1 MLAGNAEG
9 WRVCAAPFF
18 SLIAGAALFLFPQTS
33 RATSLEVSLAE
44 TGKVLA
50 EIDLSDRAEWCV
62 LWRHSV
68 KGFEVQD
75 CYEMQ
80 NGQMVLVWSHLPD
93 FAAGLDHIIG
103 RGRQISDGQGGYII
117 EDINEPVAG
126 NAYILR
132 PGSMAVDHRIQA
144 GATEISLSRMA
155 EHQRVRIALI
165 P

>member
-1 MLAGNAEG
+1 MPQRILKG
-9 WRVCAAPFF
+9 WRRCAAPFSVLLF
-18 SLIAGAALFLFPQTS
+18 ASCLFWPKLGQAATLEITLADTGALLTLVALPEP
-33 RATSLEVSLAE
+33 AA
-44 TGKVLA
+44 
-50 EIDLSDRAEWCV
+50 WCV

-68 KGFEVQD
+68 QGFEVRD

-80 NGQMVLVWSHLPD
+80 DGQMVLVWSHLPD

-132 PGSMAVDHRIQA
+132 PGSMAVDHRIRA
-144 GATEISLSRMA
+144 GDDEVSLSRLA
-155 EHQRVRIALI
+155 EHKRVRIALI